1 MLSKEF
7 IEKYNQML
15 DLNDELDKLLRAE
28 TGGRYGLCNMGYGV
42 LFADPDF
49 EHNIEELEELVG
61 PTTVRD
67 VDDDGCEHR
76 VFNVGNRK
84 CVIVWEASQ

>member
-28 TGGRYGLCNMGYGV
+28 TGGRYGLCTMGHGV

-49 EHNIEELEELVG
+49 EHNLEELEELVG
-61 PTTVRD
+61 PTVVRCVHEGD
-67 VDDDGCEHR
+67 EHR